1 VTRVVVYGRKECHL
15 CDEALAVVER
25 VRREV
30 GFDLTKIDVDGDPEL
45 VKMYGM
51 EVPVVCVDGMKHA
64 KFRVDEAAFRR
75 RLEQGGSR

>member
-1 VTRVVVYGRKECHL
+1 MQVVVYGRKDCHL

-30 GFDLTKIDVDGDPEL
+30 AFELAKVDVDDDPEL
-45 VKMYGM
+45 VARYGL
-51 EVPVVCVDGMKHA
+51 EVPVVCVDGRKHA

-75 RLEQGGSR
+75 RLAEAEGR